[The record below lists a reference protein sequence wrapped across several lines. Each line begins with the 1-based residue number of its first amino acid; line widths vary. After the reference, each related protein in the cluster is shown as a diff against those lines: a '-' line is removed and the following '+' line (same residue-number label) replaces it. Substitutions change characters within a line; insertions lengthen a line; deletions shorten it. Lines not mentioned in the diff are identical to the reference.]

1 MLSAWWQPTV
11 SGKGSAYG
19 EPVILAKSQRDAVVR
34 RPGRRAVIRKDL
46 RHGRRESSGIMK
58 AGAWPAGPPWPQPAA
73 VSSISSASPR
83 VRLGS
88 TWIPGLMVLVRM
100 IFLR

>member
-1 MLSAWWQPTV
+1 VASADE
-11 SGKGSAYG
+11 GRG
-19 EPVILAKSQRDAVVR
+19 LAGRVKAGGW
-34 RPGRRAVIRKDL
+34 PAKAGPGLALANWAGRR
-46 RHGRRESSGIMK
+46 G
-58 AGAWPAGPPWPQPAA
+58 PQPAA
-73 VSSISSASPR
+73 VSSTSSASPR

>member
-1 MLSAWWQPTV
+1 M
-11 SGKGSAYG
+11 
-19 EPVILAKSQRDAVVR
+19 
-34 RPGRRAVIRKDL
+34 IRKDP
-46 RHGRRESSGIMK
+46 RHGWRESFRIMK
-58 AGAWPAGPPWPQPAA
+58 AGAGPGRPGAGQGRRTAAAGPSAAGLAWPAGPPWPQPAA